1 MDGILQDRYS
11 DDCEFRT
18 YDGMESDRTALHRR
32 IVRHGCWARPRVS
45 RQGGRLP
52 HALPGGFGV
61 GVDDD
66 RLPIRFRNVPGLR
79 DGARFDPSRIAAQ
92 VVSGI
97 GFIGAGTI
105 IIHRRMVRG
114 LTTAASLWATAGVGL
129 ASGAGMYAV
138 AAAATLL
145 TLFGLEALSLF
156 FGKLGRRRTMIVF
169 SSLDRTVLDA
179 VFDRLSGRDY
189 SVVSYE
195 VEPVRT
201 ADGTLYRASLVIR
214 ARGAADPENYIAEL
228 RRIAEITIEKIV

>member
-1 MDGILQDRYS
+1 MIANSEHMMVWNLVARLCIAGLCGTVVGLDREYR
-11 DDCEFRT
+11 DKEAGFRT
-18 YDGMESDRTALHRR
+18 HFLVALGSALMM
-32 IVRHGCWARPRVS
+32 IVS
-45 RQGGRLP
+45 QY
-52 HALPGGFGV
+52 GFEA
-61 GVDDD
+61 
-66 RLPIRFRNVPGLR
+66 FPGLR

-201 ADGTLYRASLVIR
+201 ADCTLYRASLVIR

>member
-1 MDGILQDRYS
+1 MEWNLIGRLCVAGAFGTVIGLDREYRFK
-11 DDCEFRT
+11 DAGFRT
-18 YDGMESDRTALHRR
+18 HFLVALGSALLM
-32 IVRHGCWARPRVS
+32 VVSQYGFDELLATHG
-45 RQGGRLP
+45 
-52 HALPGGFGV
+52 
-61 GVDDD
+61 
-66 RLPIRFRNVPGLR
+66 GL
-79 DGARFDPSRIAAQ
+79 RFDPSRVAAQ

-105 IIHRRMVRG
+105 IIHRQFVRG
-114 LTTAASLWATAGVGL
+114 LTTAASLWATAGIGL
-129 ASGAGMYAV
+129 AAGVRMYWLAG
-138 AAAATLL
+138 AATLL